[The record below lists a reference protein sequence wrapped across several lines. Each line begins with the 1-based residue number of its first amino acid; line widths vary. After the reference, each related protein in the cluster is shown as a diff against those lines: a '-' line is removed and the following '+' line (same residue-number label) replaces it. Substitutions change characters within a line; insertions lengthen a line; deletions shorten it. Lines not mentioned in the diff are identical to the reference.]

1 MRYRA
6 GWEPSEGDD
15 GPSCWFPYGLHLECL
30 PHLSHVKMQ
39 HMGFN
44 FYSPPSEKCFALA
57 QEKTWFPDSILFAFF
72 FFLSVLVF
80 LSLPWICPPWSKHS
94 NGELICWCWRCLWR
108 SKVLPWLLR
117 AWWFPNGIFCHN
129 TLLWVWA
136 DRQILL
142 NVDRNNAKMYNKEQG
157 TAGSRSCALC
167 SR

>member
-72 FFLSVLVF
+72 FFSFCSCLSFFALDLPTMKQAFQWWADLLVLA
-80 LSLPWICPPWSKHS
+80 LSLTFQSSPMTAQSLVVSKRDLLPQYS
-94 NGELICWCWRCLWR
+94 PLGVSGQADPSECW
-108 SKVLPWLLR
+108 
-117 AWWFPNGIFCHN
+117 
-129 TLLWVWA
+129 
-136 DRQILL
+136 
-142 NVDRNNAKMYNKEQG
+142 
-157 TAGSRSCALC
+157 
-167 SR
+167 